1 MTNGPSA
8 LATMSNQPVGTAPDG
23 SMPGVGAPPALWAAL
38 LTGVGLVLGGAALV
52 AVALR
57 RRGEAG
63 HGE

>member
-8 LATMSNQPVGTAPDG
+8 LAAMSNQPVGT
-23 SMPGVGAPPALWAAL
+23 
-38 LTGVGLVLGGAALV
+38 ALV

-63 HGE
+63 DGE